1 MSAKNQINKIKTLLG
16 LEVKL
21 EQMAL
26 GNGTVLEAEAFEAG
40 SEVFIVNEDER
51 IPVPMGEYELED
63 GKVLIITED
72 GIIGEI
78 KDVAEEAPAEE
89 APAEEEAAPEAEVE
103 VEAEAASP
111 KKVVESITKEM
122 FFSEIEKL
130 RNEIAELKAANV
142 EVKEEVE
149 LSAEATEEVSEEVSE
164 EAKVELSE
172 ETKPLKHNPE
182 GNVEKKELLKFA
194 SKSPKTTR
202 DIVFSKLFN
211 Q

>member
-26 GNGTVLEAEAFEAG
+26 DNGTVLEAEAFESGA
-40 SEVFIVNEDER
+40 EIFIVNEDER
-51 IPVPMGEYELED
+51 IPVPMGEYKLED
-63 GKVLIITED
+63 GMVLIIAED

-78 KDVAEEAPAEE
+78 KEAVAEEVAEEVAEDVAE
-89 APAEEEAAPEAEVE
+89 EVE
-103 VEAEAASP
+103 VEAEAETGSP

-130 RNEIAELKAANV
+130 RNEIAELKAAKL

-149 LSAEATEEVSEEVSE
+149 LSADVVEQTIE
-164 EAKVELSE
+164 VELSE

-182 GNVEKKELLKFA
+182 GNVQKKNLTKFS
-194 SKSPKTTR
+194 SKKPQTTK
-202 DIVFSKLFN
+202 DVVFSKLFN
-211 Q
+211 

>member
-1 MSAKNQINKIKTLLG
+1 MSAKTQINKIKTLLG
-16 LEVKL
+16 LEIKL
-21 EQMAL
+21 EQMKL
-26 GNGTVLEAEAFEAG
+26 ENGTILEAEAFEAG
-40 SEVFIVNEDER
+40 AEIFIVNEEDR
-51 IPVPMGEYELED
+51 IAVPMGEYMLED

-78 KDVAEEAPAEE
+78 KDAEEAPVEEE
-89 APAEEEAAPEAEVE
+89 APEVEVE
-103 VEAEAASP
+103 VEAEAETSTP

-149 LSAEATEEVSEEVSE
+149 LSAEVTEEVKE
-164 EAKVELSE
+164 EAVELSAE
-172 ETKPLKHNPE
+172 EAQPLKHNPE
-182 GNVEKKELLKFA
+182 GAVEKKQTNLFA
-194 SKSPKTTR
+194 QKAPKTTR
-202 DIVFSKLFN
+202 DLVFSKLFN

>member
-78 KDVAEEAPAEE
+78 KDVAEEAPT
-89 APAEEEAAPEAEVE
+89 EEEAAPEAEVE

-130 RNEIAELKAANV
+130 RNEIAELKAAKV

>member
-26 GNGTVLEAEAFEAG
+26 GNGTVLEAEVFEAG
-40 SEVFIVNEDER
+40 AEVFIVNEDER

-89 APAEEEAAPEAEVE
+89 EAAPEVE
-103 VEAEAASP
+103 VEAEAETASP

-149 LSAEATEEVSEEVSE
+149 LSAETEVVE
-164 EAKVELSE
+164 VELSAE
-172 ETKPLKHNPE
+172 ETQPLKHNPE
-182 GNVEKKELLKFA
+182 GAVEKKQTNLFA
-194 SKSPKTTR
+194 QKAPKTTR
-202 DIVFSKLFN
+202 DLVFSKLFN

>member
-26 GNGTVLEAEAFEAG
+26 GNGTVLEAEVFEAG
-40 SEVFIVNEDER
+40 AEIFIVNEDER

-89 APAEEEAAPEAEVE
+89 AAPEAEVE
-103 VEAEAASP
+103 VEAEAETASP

-130 RNEIAELKAANV
+130 RNEIAELKAAKV

-149 LSAEATEEVSEEVSE
+149 LSAETEVVE
-164 EAKVELSE
+164 VELSAE
-172 ETKPLKHNPE
+172 ETQPLKHNPE
-182 GNVEKKELLKFA
+182 GNVEKKELLKFG
-194 SKSPKTTR
+194 SKSPKTTK
-202 DIVFSKLFN
+202 DVVFGKLFN
-211 Q
+211 

>member
-78 KDVAEEAPAEE
+78 KDVAEE

-211 Q
+211 K

>member
-26 GNGTVLEAEAFEAG
+26 GNGTVLEAEVFEAG
-40 SEVFIVNEDER
+40 AEVFIVNEDER

-89 APAEEEAAPEAEVE
+89 EAAPEAEVE
-103 VEAEAASP
+103 VEAEAETASP

-142 EVKEEVE
+142 QEEVE
-149 LSAEATEEVSEEVSE
+149 LSAETTEEVSEEVQ
-164 EAKVELSE
+164 VELSAE
-172 ETKPLKHNPE
+172 ETQPLKHNPE
-182 GNVEKKELLKFA
+182 GNVEKKELLKFG
-194 SKSPKTTR
+194 SKSPKTTK
-202 DIVFSKLFN
+202 DVVFGKLFN
-211 Q
+211 K

>member
-16 LEVKL
+16 LEIKL
-21 EQMAL
+21 EQMKL
-26 GNGTVLEAEAFEAG
+26 ENGTVLEAEAFEAG
-40 SEVFIVNEDER
+40 AEIFIVNEEDR
-51 IPVPMGEYELED
+51 IAVPMGEYMLED

-78 KDVAEEAPAEE
+78 KDAEEEAPAEE
-89 APAEEEAAPEAEVE
+89 PEAEVE
-103 VEAEAASP
+103 VEAEAETSTP

-130 RNEIAELKAANV
+130 RNEIAELKAAKV

-149 LSAEATEEVSEEVSE
+149 LSAEVKEEV
-164 EAKVELSE
+164 AVELSADE
-172 ETKPLKHNPE
+172 AQPLKHNPE
-182 GNVEKKELLKFA
+182 GAVEKKQTNLFA
-194 SKSPKTTR
+194 QKAPKTTR
-202 DIVFSKLFN
+202 DLVFSKLFN

>member
-78 KDVAEEAPAEE
+78 KDVAEE